1 MLMLM
6 VFCRSE
12 MQGKAVSVRFG
23 LILEAYLSGSV
34 DHVAVLTQQADTI
47 SKLQAVTRLVKTQV

>member
-1 MLMLM
+1 MFMLV

-47 SKLQAVTRLVKTQV
+47 SKLRAVTRLVKTQV